1 MIKQTDWHYKLAN
14 FGGKR
19 VWTGD
24 KLNFCIYSRYVM
36 YGFLHA
42 LIALLL
48 ILFSA
53 VWALESVY
61 EFYMWCVYNKPMH
74 DLAIAFMAVFGSA
87 IAGGGGGY
95 IIYKYLE
102 HTEEARAKKRKLKRQ
117 AVKEPG
123 FFALLYRKFKDKTC
137 FMVKVEDYK

>member
-14 FGGKR
+14 FGNKR

-48 ILFSA
+48 VVLGTA
-53 VWALESVY
+53 WALTSVY
-61 EFYMWCVYNKPMH
+61 EFYMWCMYNKPMH
-74 DLAIAFMAVFGSA
+74 DLAITFVVLTACVT
-87 IAGGGGGY
+87 AGGCGGY
-95 IIYKYLE
+95 ILHKYLE
-102 HTEEARAKKRKLKRQ
+102 RTEDARAEKRKLKRQ

-123 FFALLYRKFKDKTC
+123 FFGLLYRKFKDKTC